1 MPERYYGIRHHGPGS
16 ARAVVRALAEQRP
29 DILLVE
35 GPPEADDLIRFVAD
49 ERLQPP
55 VALLG
60 YAVDNPRRAAFWP
73 FAVFSPEWQA
83 IRWAV
88 DNNVPVRFFDLPFA
102 YRLSRGEPA
111 PEPGPHDGSDPGDPP
126 ETADPARSAVLSHRG
141 GAGGR
146 AAGVWGRRSAAP
158 AGSHGTEISA
168 EHGPDA
174 RRQPE
179 PGRDHGSE
187 PDRHRDPGSGGHR
200 DPDASTG
207 GTAARTRSAAT
218 TAPEGEPDELAG
230 PAPGPP
236 EPELRP
242 VDPIGE
248 LAAAAGYDD
257 PERWWEDWVEHRD
270 TPAFEAIAEAMAEVR
285 GGAREDPYDLV
296 REAHMR
302 QVLRQERKRH
312 GEIAVVCGAW
322 HVPALG
328 AKVTAAHDAALL
340 KGGKRRGRVAFTWVP
355 WTYGRLASWQ
365 GYGAGVSSPGWYH
378 HLFTTSDDVVARWL
392 VSAAGVLREEG
403 VDTSSAH
410 VIEATRLAEALA
422 AMRGRPLA
430 GLAEVT
436 DAAGAVLCEGDDLRL
451 RLIGRRLVVG
461 ERLGEVPDDVPTV
474 PLARDLEA
482 RQRAARLKPSALERA
497 LDLDLRKDTDLAR
510 SHLLH
515 QLRCL
520 DVPWGEP
527 DERRGSTGTFRE
539 EWALRWQPE
548 FAIRLVEASG
558 YGTTVAAAATTRV
571 VNAAAKATTL
581 AEVTA
586 LLETCLL
593 ADLPAAR
600 PAVLRALDA
609 RAAEDA
615 DVTHLMAAIPALAR
629 TVRYGDVRRS
639 DVAGV
644 TAVVR
649 GLLARIYAGLPAAAT
664 ALSDEAAAALRD
676 HVDAVHAA
684 VALLGDDGERAR
696 WLDTLTA
703 LAARDELHGLL
714 AGRLTRLLHDAGR
727 LDAAEAGRRLGRALT
742 AGVPAASGAAWVEGF
757 LAGGGLLLM
766 HDDALLSLVDNWLAA
781 IPADAFTEVLPLL
794 RRTFGTFAVGER
806 RGIGHRVAGGPTAR
820 AAAAPPLDHDTAALA
835 LPTLSALLGRRIG

>member
-16 ARAVVRALAEQRP
+16 ARAVLRALEEQRP

-35 GPPEADDLIRFVAD
+35 GPPEADELIEWVAD

-60 YAVDNPRRAAFWP
+60 YAADNPRRAAFWP

-88 DNNVPVRFFDLPFA
+88 ANGVPVRFFDLPFA
-102 YRLSRGEPA
+102 YRLTSRKTAPKPDPNDTPDPQPPDEAQTDGREPTLDR
-111 PEPGPHDGSDPGDPP
+111 PVDIGPGSENGP
-126 ETADPARSAVLSHRG
+126 
-141 GAGGR
+141 
-146 AAGVWGRRSAAP
+146 
-158 AGSHGTEISA
+158 
-168 EHGPDA
+168 GPDA
-174 RRQPE
+174 ART
-179 PGRDHGSE
+179 GDDG
-187 PDRHRDPGSGGHR
+187 
-200 DPDASTG
+200 PDADRDG
-207 GTAARTRSAAT
+207 ANGPGTNGPAAITPSADGPGADGPPAT
-218 TAPEGEPDELAG
+218 EPSADGPGADGPEANAPSAEAPPLGEPDEDEG
-230 PAPGPP
+230 PMPGPP
-236 EPELRP
+236 APELRP

-257 PERWWEDWVEHRD
+257 PERWWEDVVEHRQA
-270 TPAFEAIAEAMAEVR
+270 PAFEAIEEAMTEVR
-285 GGAREDPYDLV
+285 AGALEDPYDLV
-296 REAHMR
+296 REAYMR
-302 QVLRQERKRH
+302 TVLRQERRKH
-312 GEIAVVCGAW
+312 EEIAVVCGAW
-322 HVPALG
+322 HVPALR

-340 KGGKRRGRVAFTWVP
+340 KGVKRRGKVRFTWVP

-365 GYGAGVSSPGWYH
+365 GYGAGVDSPGWYH
-378 HLFTTSDDVVARWL
+378 HLFTTTDEVVPRWL
-392 VSAAGVLREEG
+392 VGAAGVLRAEG

-422 AMRGRPLA
+422 AMRRRPLA

-451 RLIGRRLVVG
+451 QLIGRKLVVG
-461 ERLGEVPDDVPTV
+461 ERLGEVPDGVPTV

-482 RQRAARLKPSALERA
+482 RQRAARLKPSALDRD

-527 DERRGSTGTFRE
+527 AERRGSTGTFRE
-539 EWALRWQPE
+539 EWFLRWQPE
-548 FAIRLVEASG
+548 FSIRLVEASG
-558 YGTTVAAAATTRV
+558 YGTTVVGAATAQVTT
-571 VNAAAKATTL
+571 AAAKATTL

-593 ADLPAAR
+593 ADLPGAR
-600 PAVLRALDA
+600 PAVLRALDV

-639 DVAGV
+639 DVAAV
-644 TAVVR
+644 AAVVS
-649 GLLARIYAGLPAAAT
+649 GLLARVYAALPPAAS
-664 ALSDEAAAALRD
+664 ALSDEAAADLRD
-676 HVDAVHAA
+676 HIDAVHSA
-684 VALLGDDGERAR
+684 VALLGDEAERAR
-696 WLDTLTA
+696 WLDTLVA
-703 LAARDELHGLL
+703 LTTRDDLHGLL

-727 LDAAEAGRRLGRALT
+727 LSTGDAGLRLGRALT
-742 AGVPAASGAAWVEGF
+742 AGVPAATGAAWVEGF

-766 HDDALLSLVDNWLAA
+766 HDDALLTLVDNWLAD
-781 IPADAFTEVLPLL
+781 IPPDAFTEVLPLL
-794 RRTFGTFAVGER
+794 RRTFGTFATGER
-806 RGIGHRVAGGPTAR
+806 RGIGERVAGGGANAR
-820 AAAAPPLDHDTAALA
+820 ATTVVLDHDTARLA
-835 LPTLSALLGRRIG
+835 LPTLSALLGRRIE

>member
-1 MPERYYGIRHHGPGS
+1 MPPAMPERYYGIRHHGPGS
-16 ARAVVRALAEQRP
+16 ARAVIRALEEQRP

-35 GPPEADDLIRFVAD
+35 GPPEADELIPWMAD
-49 ERLQPP
+49 DRLQPP

-60 YAVDNPRRAAFWP
+60 YAADNPRRAAFWP

-88 DNNVPVRFFDLPFA
+88 ANNVPVRFFDLPFA
-102 YRLSRGEPA
+102 HRLTSRKPSTDPPPETPGAEPTPQGPGAEPA
-111 PEPGPHDGSDPGDPP
+111 PQ
-126 ETADPARSAVLSHRG
+126 
-141 GAGGR
+141 
-146 AAGVWGRRSAAP
+146 
-158 AGSHGTEISA
+158 
-168 EHGPDA
+168 GPDA
-174 RRQPE
+174 APGAE
-179 PGRDHGSE
+179 P
-187 PDRHRDPGSGGHR
+187 
-200 DPDASTG
+200 A
-207 GTAARTRSAAT
+207 
-218 TAPEGEPDELAG
+218 PDETDPFDLADDDG

-236 EPELRP
+236 EPVLRP

-257 PERWWEDWVEHRD
+257 PERWWEDVVEHRRA
-270 TPAFEAIAEAMAEVR
+270 PAFEAIEEAMTEVR
-285 GGAREDPYDLV
+285 SGALEDPYDLL

-302 QVLRQERKRH
+302 TVLRQERRSH
-312 GEIAVVCGAW
+312 NEIVVVCGAW
-322 HVPALG
+322 HVPALR
-328 AKVTAAHDAALL
+328 AKFTAAHDAALL
-340 KGGKRRGRVAFTWVP
+340 KGGRRRGKVRFTWVP

-365 GYGAGVSSPGWYH
+365 GYGAGVNSPGWYH
-378 HLFTTSDDVVARWL
+378 HLFTTTDEVVPRWL
-392 VSAAGVLREEG
+392 VAAAGVLRDEG

-422 AMRGRPLA
+422 TMRGRPLA

-436 DAAGAVLCEGDDLRL
+436 DAAAAVLCEGDDLRL
-451 RLIGRRLVVG
+451 QLIGRRLVVG
-461 ERLGEVPDDVPTV
+461 ERLGEVPDGVPTV

-482 RQRAARLKPSALERA
+482 RQRAARLKPSALDRA

-539 EWALRWQPE
+539 EWSLRWQPE
-548 FAIRLVEASG
+548 FSIRLVEASG
-558 YGTTVAAAATTRV
+558 YGTTVVAAATAQVT
-571 VNAAAKATTL
+571 AAVAKATTL

-586 LLETCLL
+586 QLETCLL

-639 DVAGV
+639 DVAAV
-644 TAVVR
+644 AAVVR
-649 GLLARIYAGLPAAAT
+649 GLLARVYAALPPAAS
-664 ALSDEAAAALRD
+664 ALSDEAATALRD
-676 HVDAVHAA
+676 HIDAVHTA
-684 VALLGDDGERAR
+684 VALLGDEAERTR

-703 LAARDELHGLL
+703 IAVRDDLHGLL

-727 LDAAEAGRRLGRALT
+727 LSAEEAGRLLGRALT
-742 AGVPAASGAAWVEGF
+742 AGVPAATGGAWVEGF

-766 HDDALLSLVDNWLAA
+766 HDDALLSLVDDWLAA
-781 IPADAFTEVLPLL
+781 IPPDAFTEILPLL
-794 RRTFGTFAVGER
+794 RRTFGTFATGER
-806 RGIGHRVAGGPTAR
+806 RGIGERVAGGATATR
-820 AAAAPPLDHDTAALA
+820 TTTAVLDRETADLS
-835 LPTLSALLGRRIG
+835 LPTLSALLGRQIQGGARHER

>member
-16 ARAVVRALAEQRP
+16 ARAVLRALEEQRP

-35 GPPEADDLIRFVAD
+35 GPPEADELIAWAAD
-49 ERLQPP
+49 DRLQPP

-60 YAVDNPRRAAFWP
+60 YAADNPRRAAFWP

-83 IRWAV
+83 IKWAV
-88 DNNVPVRFFDLPFA
+88 ANGVPVRFFDLPFA
-102 YRLSRGEPA
+102 HRLTARKAA
-111 PEPGPHDGSDPGDPP
+111 PNADKPTDPPTMDRSPGD
-126 ETADPARSAVLSHRG
+126 EH
-141 GAGGR
+141 
-146 AAGVWGRRSAAP
+146 AAGTSSP
-158 AGSHGTEISA
+158 D
-168 EHGPDA
+168 GP
-174 RRQPE
+174 
-179 PGRDHGSE
+179 GSE
-187 PDRHRDPGSGGHR
+187 GPGLA
-200 DPDASTG
+200 DPDANADRPDAGNVDPG
-207 GTAARTRSAAT
+207 GADGATANA
-218 TAPEGEPDELAG
+218 DELDDDG
-230 PAPGPP
+230 PMPGPP
-236 EPELRP
+236 APELRP

-257 PERWWEDWVEHRD
+257 PERWWEDVVEHRQA
-270 TPAFEAIAEAMAEVR
+270 PAFEAIEEAMTEVR
-285 GGAREDPYDLV
+285 AGALEDPYDLV

-302 QVLRQERKRH
+302 TVLRQVRRTH
-312 GEIAVVCGAW
+312 NEIAVVCGAW
-322 HVPALG
+322 HVPALS
-328 AKVTAAHDAALL
+328 AKFTATHDAALL
-340 KGGKRRGRVAFTWVP
+340 KGGRRRGKVRFTWVP

-365 GYGAGVSSPGWYH
+365 GYGAGVDSPGWYH
-378 HLFTTSDDVVARWL
+378 HLFTTTDEVVPRWL
-392 VSAAGVLREEG
+392 VGAAGVLRDEG
-403 VDTSSAH
+403 VDTSPAH

-422 AMRGRPLA
+422 TMRGRPLA

-451 RLIGRRLVVG
+451 QLIGRRLVVG
-461 ERLGEVPDDVPTV
+461 ERLGEVPEGVPTV

-482 RQRAARLKPSALERA
+482 RQRAARLKPSALDRA

-548 FAIRLVEASG
+548 FSIRLVEASG
-558 YGTTVAAAATTRV
+558 YGTTVVAAATTQV
-571 VNAAAKATTL
+571 EAAAAKAATL

-593 ADLPAAR
+593 ADLPGAR

-639 DVAGV
+639 DVAAV
-644 TAVVR
+644 AAVVR
-649 GLLARIYAGLPAAAT
+649 GLLARVYAALPPAASG
-664 ALSDEAAAALRD
+664 LSDEAAAGLRD
-676 HVDAVHAA
+676 HIDAVHTA
-684 VALLGDDGERAR
+684 VALLGDDAERAR

-703 LAARDELHGLL
+703 LTTRDDLHGLL

-727 LDAAEAGRRLGRALT
+727 LSTGDAGLRLGRALT
-742 AGVPAASGAAWVEGF
+742 AGVSAATGAAWVEGF

-766 HDDALLSLVDNWLAA
+766 HDDALLALVDDWLAA

-794 RRTFGTFAVGER
+794 RRTFGTFATGER
-806 RGIGHRVAGGPTAR
+806 RGIGERVAGGKGKSRTSTAV
-820 AAAAPPLDHDTAALA
+820 LDHETAALS
-835 LPTLSALLGRRIG
+835 LPTLSALLGRRIE

>member
-16 ARAVVRALAEQRP
+16 ARAVIRALEEQRP

-35 GPPEADDLIRFVAD
+35 GPPEADELIEWVAD
-49 ERLQPP
+49 DRLQPP

-60 YAVDNPRRAAFWP
+60 YAADNPRRAAFWP

-88 DNNVPVRFFDLPFA
+88 ANGVPVRFFDLPFA
-102 YRLSRGEPA
+102 YRFIPRKP
-111 PEPGPHDGSDPGDPP
+111 
-126 ETADPARSAVLSHRG
+126 TADAEADPRGDKPAEPDPNKPEAQPGADQSGTQTPTLDSLPGADGG
-141 GAGGR
+141 GAG
-146 AAGVWGRRSAAP
+146 AEARSPGAP
-158 AGSHGTEISA
+158 DAEGLGDGESA
-168 EHGPDA
+168 EDDGPM
-174 RRQPE
+174 
-179 PGRDHGSE
+179 
-187 PDRHRDPGSGGHR
+187 
-200 DPDASTG
+200 
-207 GTAARTRSAAT
+207 
-218 TAPEGEPDELAG
+218 
-230 PAPGPP
+230 PGPP
-236 EPELRP
+236 APELRP

-257 PERWWEDWVEHRD
+257 PERWWEDVVEHRQA
-270 TPAFEAIAEAMAEVR
+270 PAFEAIEEAMTAVR
-285 GGAREDPYDLV
+285 AGALEDPYDLV

-302 QVLRQERKRH
+302 TVLRQERRNH
-312 GEIAVVCGAW
+312 DEIAVVCGAW
-322 HVPALG
+322 HVPALR

-340 KGGKRRGRVAFTWVP
+340 KRVRRRGKVRFTWVP

-365 GYGAGVSSPGWYH
+365 GYGAGVDSPGWYH
-378 HLFTTSDDVVARWL
+378 HLFTTTDEVVPRWL
-392 VSAAGVLREEG
+392 VSAAHVLREEG

-422 AMRGRPLA
+422 TMRGRPLA

-436 DAAGAVLCEGDDLRL
+436 DAAGSVLCEGDDLRL
-451 RLIGRRLVVG
+451 QLIGRRLVVG
-461 ERLGEVPDDVPTV
+461 ERLGEVPDGVPTV

-482 RQRAARLKPSALERA
+482 RQRAARLKPSALDRA

-527 DERRGSTGTFRE
+527 AERRGSTGTFRE
-539 EWALRWQPE
+539 EWSLRWQPE
-548 FAIRLVEASG
+548 FSIRLVEVSG
-558 YGTTVAAAATTRV
+558 LGTTVVAAATAQVT
-571 VNAAAKATTL
+571 NAAAKATTL
-581 AEVTA
+581 ADVTA

-593 ADLPAAR
+593 ANLPGAR

-639 DVAGV
+639 DVASV
-644 TAVVR
+644 AAVVR
-649 GLLARIYAGLPAAAT
+649 GLLARVYAALPPAAS
-664 ALSDEAAAALRD
+664 ALSDEAATDLRD
-676 HVDAVHAA
+676 HIDAVHSA
-684 VALLGDDGERAR
+684 VALLGDEAERTR

-703 LAARDELHGLL
+703 LTTRDDLHGLL

-727 LDAAEAGRRLGRALT
+727 LSTDDAGIRLGRALT
-742 AGVPAASGAAWVEGF
+742 AGVPAATGAAWVEGF

-766 HDDALLSLVDNWLAA
+766 HDDALLRLVDTWLAA
-781 IPADAFTEVLPLL
+781 IPPEAFTEVLPLL
-794 RRTFGTFAVGER
+794 RRTFGTFATGER
-806 RGIGHRVAGGPTAR
+806 RGIGERVAGGGTTRTAT
-820 AAAAPPLDHDTAALA
+820 AVLDHDTARLA
-835 LPTLSALLGRRIG
+835 LPTLSALLGRRIE

>member
-16 ARAVVRALAEQRP
+16 ARAVLRALEEQRP

-35 GPPEADDLIRFVAD
+35 GPPEADELIEWVAD
-49 ERLQPP
+49 DRLQPP

-60 YAVDNPRRAAFWP
+60 YAADNPRRAAFWP

-88 DNNVPVRFFDLPFA
+88 ANGVPVRFFDLPFA
-102 YRLSRGEPA
+102 YRATSRKRQAEPES
-111 PEPGPHDGSDPGDPP
+111 P
-126 ETADPARSAVLSHRG
+126 
-141 GAGGR
+141 
-146 AAGVWGRRSAAP
+146 
-158 AGSHGTEISA
+158 
-168 EHGPDA
+168 
-174 RRQPE
+174 
-179 PGRDHGSE
+179 
-187 PDRHRDPGSGGHR
+187 
-200 DPDASTG
+200 DPDAADRSG
-207 GTAARTRSAAT
+207 GTDGTDGPGGADRTRPGAS
-218 TAPEGEPDELAG
+218 G
-230 PAPGPP
+230 PAPDEAGQPESAPGPETSRPGTGGIDPDPDEPPASGSTTDAPGVEAPGFGESGDDDGPMPGPP
-236 EPELRP
+236 APELRP

-257 PERWWEDWVEHRD
+257 PERWWEDVVEHRQA
-270 TPAFEAIAEAMAEVR
+270 PAFEAIEEAMTEVR
-285 GGAREDPYDLV
+285 AGALEDPYDLV

-302 QVLRQERKRH
+302 TVLRQERRNHK
-312 GEIAVVCGAW
+312 EIAVVCGAW
-322 HVPALG
+322 HVPALS

-340 KGGKRRGRVAFTWVP
+340 KGVKRRGKVRFTWVP

-365 GYGAGVSSPGWYH
+365 GYGAGVDSPGWYH
-378 HLFTTSDDVVARWL
+378 HLFTTTDEVVPRWL
-392 VSAAGVLREEG
+392 VGAAGVLRAEG

-451 RLIGRRLVVG
+451 QLIGRRLVVG
-461 ERLGEVPDDVPTV
+461 ERLGEVPDGVPTV

-482 RQRAARLKPSALERA
+482 RQRAARLKPSALDRD

-520 DVPWGEP
+520 EVPWGEP
-527 DERRGSTGTFRE
+527 AERRGSTGTFRE
-539 EWALRWQPE
+539 EWSLRWQPE
-548 FAIRLVEASG
+548 FSIRLVEASG
-558 YGTTVAAAATTRV
+558 YGTTVVGAATAQVST
-571 VNAAAKATTL
+571 AAAKATTL

-593 ADLPAAR
+593 ADLPGAR

-639 DVAGV
+639 DVAAV
-644 TAVVR
+644 AAVVR
-649 GLLARIYAGLPAAAT
+649 GLLARIYAALPPAAS
-664 ALSDEAAAALRD
+664 ALSDEAAADLRD
-676 HVDAVHAA
+676 HIDAVHGA
-684 VALLGDDGERAR
+684 VALLGDETEGTR
-696 WLDTLTA
+696 WLDTLVA
-703 LAARDELHGLL
+703 LTTRDDLHGLL

-727 LDAAEAGRRLGRALT
+727 LSTGDASRRLSRALT
-742 AGVPAASGAAWVEGF
+742 AGVPAATGAAWVEGF

-766 HDDALLSLVDNWLAA
+766 HDEALLQLVDNWLAA
-781 IPADAFTEVLPLL
+781 IPPDAFTEVLPLL
-794 RRTFGTFAVGER
+794 RRTFGTFATGER
-806 RGIGHRVAGGPTAR
+806 RGIGERIAGGGATRTTTAVLDHETAR
-820 AAAAPPLDHDTAALA
+820 LA
-835 LPTLSALLGRRIG
+835 LPTLSALLGRRIE

>member
-16 ARAVVRALAEQRP
+16 ARAVLRALEEQRP

-35 GPPEADDLIRFVAD
+35 GPPEADDLIAWAAD
-49 ERLQPP
+49 DRLQPP

-60 YAVDNPRRAAFWP
+60 YAADNPRRAAFWP

-83 IRWAV
+83 IKWAV
-88 DNNVPVRFFDLPFA
+88 ANGVPVRFFDLPFA
-102 YRLSRGEPA
+102 HRLTSRKPTTNDHTPAEVPTLDSPAGREPA
-111 PEPGPHDGSDPGDPP
+111 APEAKPDRAGGDGSETNGPGGPA
-126 ETADPARSAVLSHRG
+126 ADS
-141 GAGGR
+141 
-146 AAGVWGRRSAAP
+146 
-158 AGSHGTEISA
+158 
-168 EHGPDA
+168 
-174 RRQPE
+174 
-179 PGRDHGSE
+179 
-187 PDRHRDPGSGGHR
+187 
-200 DPDASTG
+200 DPDG
-207 GTAARTRSAAT
+207 L
-218 TAPEGEPDELAG
+218 DDDG
-230 PAPGPP
+230 PMPGPP
-236 EPELRP
+236 APELRP

-257 PERWWEDWVEHRD
+257 PERWWEDVVEHRQA
-270 TPAFEAIAEAMAEVR
+270 PAFEAIEEAMTEVR
-285 GGAREDPYDLV
+285 AGALEDPYDLV

-302 QVLRQERKRH
+302 TVLRQVRRTH
-312 GEIAVVCGAW
+312 NEIAVVCGAW
-322 HVPALG
+322 HVPALR

-340 KGGKRRGRVAFTWVP
+340 KGGKRRGKVRFTWVP

-365 GYGAGVSSPGWYH
+365 GYGAGVDSPGWYH
-378 HLFTTSDDVVARWL
+378 HLFTTTDEVVPRWL
-392 VSAAGVLREEG
+392 VGAAGVLRDEG
-403 VDTSSAH
+403 VDTSPAH

-422 AMRGRPLA
+422 TMRGRPLA

-436 DAAGAVLCEGDDLRL
+436 DASGAVLCEGDDLRL
-451 RLIGRRLVVG
+451 QLIGRKLVVG
-461 ERLGEVPDDVPTV
+461 ERLGEVPEGVPTV

-482 RQRAARLKPSALERA
+482 RQRAARLKPSALDRA

-527 DERRGSTGTFRE
+527 EERRGSTGTFRE

-548 FAIRLVEASG
+548 FSIRLVEASG
-558 YGTTVAAAATTRV
+558 YGTTVVGAATAQV
-571 VNAAAKATTL
+571 SAAAAKATTL

-593 ADLPAAR
+593 ADLPLAR

-639 DVAGV
+639 DVAAV
-644 TAVVR
+644 AAVVK
-649 GLLARIYAGLPAAAT
+649 GLLARVYAALPPAASG
-664 ALSDEAAAALRD
+664 LSDEAAAGLRD
-676 HVDAVHAA
+676 HIDAVHTA
-684 VALLGDDGERAR
+684 VALLGDDAERTR

-703 LAARDELHGLL
+703 LTTRDDLHGLL

-727 LDAAEAGRRLGRALT
+727 LSTRDAGLRLGRALT
-742 AGVPAASGAAWVEGF
+742 AGVPAATGAAWVEGF

-766 HDDALLSLVDNWLAA
+766 HDDSLLSLVDDWLAA

-794 RRTFGTFAVGER
+794 RRTFGTFATGER
-806 RGIGHRVAGGPTAR
+806 RGIGERVAGGGATRTAT
-820 AAAAPPLDHDTAALA
+820 AVLDHDTAALS
-835 LPTLSALLGRRIG
+835 LPTLSALLGRRIE

>member
-16 ARAVVRALAEQRP
+16 ARAVLRALEEQRP

-35 GPPEADDLIRFVAD
+35 GPPEADELIQWVAD
-49 ERLQPP
+49 DRLQPP

-60 YAVDNPRRAAFWP
+60 YAADNPRRAAFWP

-83 IRWAV
+83 IKWAV
-88 DNNVPVRFFDLPFA
+88 ANGVPVRFFDLPFA
-102 YRLSRGEPA
+102 HRLTARKPATNGDEPTDKPTLDQANEFEPPAETPDPAGPSGGAAGEN
-111 PEPGPHDGSDPGDPP
+111 GSDADGPSAQRPSTVGRGDSNRSGADGPG
-126 ETADPARSAVLSHRG
+126 ADSAQTDGLDDD
-141 GAGGR
+141 
-146 AAGVWGRRSAAP
+146 
-158 AGSHGTEISA
+158 
-168 EHGPDA
+168 GPM
-174 RRQPE
+174 
-179 PGRDHGSE
+179 
-187 PDRHRDPGSGGHR
+187 
-200 DPDASTG
+200 
-207 GTAARTRSAAT
+207 
-218 TAPEGEPDELAG
+218 
-230 PAPGPP
+230 PGPP
-236 EPELRP
+236 APELRP

-257 PERWWEDWVEHRD
+257 PERWWEDVVEHRQA
-270 TPAFEAIAEAMAEVR
+270 PAFEAIEEAMTEVR
-285 GGAREDPYDLV
+285 AGALEDPYDLV

-302 QVLRQERKRH
+302 TVLRQVRRTH
-312 GEIAVVCGAW
+312 NEIAVVCGAW
-322 HVPALG
+322 HVPALR
-328 AKVTAAHDAALL
+328 AKVTAAHDTALL
-340 KGGKRRGRVAFTWVP
+340 KGGRRRGKVRFTWVP

-365 GYGAGVSSPGWYH
+365 GYGAGVDSPGWYH
-378 HLFTTSDDVVARWL
+378 HLFTTTDEVVPRWL
-392 VSAAGVLREEG
+392 VGAAGVLRDEG
-403 VDTSSAH
+403 VDTSPAH

-422 AMRGRPLA
+422 TMRGRPLA

-451 RLIGRRLVVG
+451 QLIGRKLVVG
-461 ERLGEVPDDVPTV
+461 ERLGEVPEGVPTV

-482 RQRAARLKPSALERA
+482 RQRAARLKPSALDRA

-527 DERRGSTGTFRE
+527 EERRGSTGTFRE

-548 FAIRLVEASG
+548 FSIRLVEASG
-558 YGTTVAAAATTRV
+558 YGTTVVAAATAQV
-571 VNAAAKATTL
+571 SAAAAKATTL

-593 ADLPAAR
+593 ADLPGAR
-600 PAVLRALDA
+600 SAVLRALDA

-639 DVAGV
+639 DVAAV
-644 TAVVR
+644 AAVVR
-649 GLLARIYAGLPAAAT
+649 GLLARVYAALPPAASG
-664 ALSDEAAAALRD
+664 LSDEAAAGLRD
-676 HVDAVHAA
+676 HIDAVHTA
-684 VALLGDDGERAR
+684 VALLGDEAERTR

-703 LAARDELHGLL
+703 LTTRDDLHGLL

-727 LDAAEAGRRLGRALT
+727 LSTGDAALRLGRALT
-742 AGVPAASGAAWVEGF
+742 AGVPATTGAAWVEGF

-766 HDDALLSLVDNWLAA
+766 HDEGLLSLVDDWLAG
-781 IPADAFTEVLPLL
+781 IPPDAFTEVLPLL
-794 RRTFGTFAVGER
+794 RRTFGTFATGER
-806 RGIGHRVAGGPTAR
+806 RGIGERVAGGGTSARSTTAV
-820 AAAAPPLDHDTAALA
+820 LDHETAALS
-835 LPTLSALLGRRIG
+835 LPTLSALLGRRIE